1 MDKKAVKGLIK
12 DVSRLVVRAGG
23 GAWTRKFG
31 EEKPLRDELFG
42 VEQLEQH
49 ARSLAG
55 WHEVDP
61 RPGKDR
67 LLPRLADNESV
78 LISTY
83 ELLMAAME
91 QGRRIAPAGE
101 WLLDNFYLIEEQVRT
116 IRRHFPRSYSRGLP
130 CLLNGPLAGFPRVY
144 EIALELVSHGDGKV
158 DAKSLSG
165 FAAAYQTATPL
176 SLGELWA
183 IPIMLRLSLIENLRR
198 VASRIASGRSDRDDA
213 NYWADRMIEVAEKE
227 PNDLILEMAD
237 MARSNPPMSTAFISE
252 LARRLQGQSSALA
265 LPISW
270 IEQRLSEQGM
280 KIEQLVQIE
289 SQQQAADQV
298 SIGNT
303 IGSLRFLGAMD
314 WCEFVE
320 TMSVIEKVLRTD
332 PNGAYAN
339 MDFETRDRYRH
350 VVEKIAKRTKT
361 AEEDVAAKAIM
372 LAQERASISGPY
384 DRTAH
389 VGYFLVEKGLSSLE
403 RAMRMRLSPAEAAR
417 RLMLGFPLVFYLGA
431 ISALTAPLVLLAF
444 NKAFP
449 RGASPVSS
457 WVFGIALVMCLS
469 RLVIPLVNWL
479 VMAAIPPRPLPR
491 MDFSEGIPSRYRT
504 VVVVPAMINDNRDID
519 GLVEG
524 LEVRYLANRDPNLF
538 FGLLTDFYD
547 AAKESMPED
556 EELLRHM
563 KKGIE
568 GLNKKYASAGEDI
581 FFALHRP
588 RLWNPEENVWMA
600 YERKRG
606 KLIELNRMLRGE
618 GGDGE
623 GRLAVGDVSALENA
637 KYVITL
643 DTDTHMPLGSAKV
656 LVGTMAHPLNAAVYN
671 EKKKKVTEGYGILQP
686 RVNISMSS
694 SNRSWFVKMFGGE
707 PGIDP
712 YTLAVSDVYQD
723 LFGEGSFIGK
733 GIYDVD
739 VFTRSLEGRLPDNL
753 ILSHDLLEGC
763 YARSGLVSD
772 VQLFEEYPS
781 SYVSD
786 VNRRHRWMRGDW
798 QIIAWLFPKAPGY
811 GGKWIKNPISA
822 VSKWKILDNLRRSL
836 VMPAMMLMLLGGWAL
851 TGNAW
856 FWSVASF
863 GIMIIP
869 QLAISASEL
878 LRKPRETLLAA
889 HISSIAGALVKRTAQ
904 SLFFLATLPYDAYFS
919 IDAVVRSLLRM
930 LVTRRKMLE
939 WVTSSDMKRLAHT
952 GLGGFYASMWPAPLT
967 AVLTAACLLAVRRE
981 AFSAAA
987 VFLAAWAAAPA
998 AAWWASRIRPAR
1010 KASLGAEENIFL
1022 RGVARRTWR
1031 FFEEFVGPENNWLP
1045 PDNYQEVPHVMT
1057 ARRTSPTNMG
1067 MALLSNLAAYDFC
1080 YISPRQLLERTS
1092 RTMEVM
1098 EKLERFKGN
1107 FYNWYDTRTLRPLH
1121 PLYVSTVDSGNLAAA
1136 LLVLKQGLL
1145 QLRSAEVVSGTVMD
1159 GVADTAGMIEEII
1172 STAKNVPADITEA
1185 VKGLMKEISGTDRR
1199 DISSVRKALGRI
1211 ASLAP
1216 GIFPEGQHAR
1226 HSDLKWWADALER
1239 QCLDWSSEIDI
1250 FLPWAGIKAP
1260 ESVWRSTSPEHEK
1273 LLLELKKETERI
1285 WTFPRLNDLAKA
1297 DIERFESICAGIAA
1311 LEGFKDA
1318 GRKERDEWFER
1329 MISLLRDASVRAL
1342 ERIAFIDRAAHV
1354 CDVLADM
1361 EFDFLYDRAYD
1372 LLTIGYSA
1380 AERRA
1385 DPSCY
1390 DLLASEARLTSFVG
1404 IAMGYLP
1411 QEHWFA
1417 LGRLLTSS
1425 GGEPVLLSWGGSMF
1439 EYLMPLLVMP
1449 TYDDTLIDRTYKAVV
1464 AKQMEYASQRG
1475 VPWGISESGYNTTD
1489 AQMNYQYRAFGVP
1502 DLGFK
1507 RGLADDLVIAPY
1519 ASVMAL
1525 MVAPRKA
1532 CSNLLRMRQ
1541 EGFMGRYGFYE
1552 AVDYTPSRLP
1562 HGQDSP
1568 SVVKSF
1574 MAHHEGMS
1582 FLSLAYVLL
1591 DRPMQKRFVA
1601 DPQFRAAEL
1610 LLQERV
1616 PKSIPFQPHSTESF
1630 GMIRT
1635 PSERESLFRVFSTPH
1650 TPMPEVHLLSNGR
1663 YTVMITNAGGGYSRW
1678 KDLAVTRWREDTT
1691 RDSTG
1696 TFCYIRDIT
1705 SGDVWSVGYQPT
1717 MKMPRH
1723 YEAIFSQ
1730 GKAEFRR
1737 KDKDVTTHA
1746 EITVSPED
1754 DIELRRM
1761 HITNTSRYRKV
1772 IELTSYAE
1780 VVLAPHEADA
1790 AHAAFSKLFVQT
1802 EIVRAK
1808 QAVLCYRRKRSK
1820 EEAAPFMFHLAAI
1833 HATAEGD
1840 VSYETDRAKFIGR
1853 GRRLTDP
1860 DAMRTSERLSD
1871 TEGAVLDPI
1880 VSARCRVALEPEET
1894 ATIDLVSG
1902 VAETR
1907 ERAMELIEKYRDR
1920 NLADRVFDLAWT
1932 HGQIVLQH
1940 FNATEADAQLFGRL
1954 ASSIIYPSYLRR
1966 TNPAVMLKNKRGQSS
1981 LWGYS
1986 ISGDLPIVLVR
1997 IADQANIDLVRQVLK
2012 AHAYWRMKGLIVDL
2026 IIWNEDH
2033 SGYRQVLQDKIMGM
2047 VTSGTEA
2054 HFLDRPGGIFI
2065 RRLEQ
2070 ISEEDRILM
2079 MTVARM
2085 IITDTRGTLAEQI
2098 DRRGQ
2103 PELNIPHLQ
2112 PVRTPKPAYF
2122 QRPQPRRDLLFFN
2135 GMGGFT
2141 KDGRE
2146 YVITVA
2152 PGFVTPAPWA
2162 NVIANPFFG
2171 TVVTESGGAHTWSE
2185 NSGSFRLTPW
2195 YNDPVSDISGEAIY
2209 LRDEESGRFWSPAP
2223 LPAPGAMHYVVRH
2236 GCGYTV
2242 FEHSEDG
2249 IDTETW
2255 EYAAIDAPVKFF
2267 VIRLKN
2273 GSGRAR
2279 AFSATLYLETVLGE
2293 MRSKTQMHVVS
2304 EIDAKTG
2311 ALFIRNPYNTDFE
2324 ARTAFVDVN
2333 ESVKTVTGDRTEFL
2347 GRNGSS
2353 ARPAAMSRTRL
2364 SNRVGAGLD
2373 PCAAVQAQFDLA
2385 DGQEKEIVFLF
2396 GCGKSAE
2403 EARDLV
2409 AGYRGSGH
2417 ARMSLEAVWDY
2428 WNRVLGAVYVDTP
2441 DQSVNVMANGW
2452 LLYQT
2457 ISCRMW
2463 ARGAYYQSGGAFG
2476 FRDQL
2481 QDAMALIH
2489 SNPEMLRQ
2497 QILLAASRQFREGDV
2512 QHWWHAPSGAGVRTR
2527 ISDDLLWLPL
2537 AAARY
2542 AAATGDT
2549 GVLDERVNFLEG
2561 RVLKPEEDSYYDK
2574 PRVSEETA
2582 TLYEHCAK
2590 AIKKGL
2596 SFGEHGLPLMG
2607 GGDWNDGMNLVGA
2620 KGKGESVWL
2629 AFFLYAVLEEFRQ
2642 VALKRGDAVF
2652 AAECGEEAEL
2662 LKGNIEKNAWDG
2674 RWYLRAYFDDGRPL
2688 GSSQNTECQIDSI
2701 PQSWAVISS
2710 AGDETSS
2717 LTAMGEVDRRL
2728 VKREEGELIQLFSP
2742 PFDTSDLEPGYIKG
2756 YLPGVRENGGQY
2768 THAAVWVAIAFAMMG
2783 DRRKAW
2789 ELFSLINPVNH
2800 SSSARDI
2807 SVYKVEPY
2815 VMAADVYSVAPHA
2828 GRGGWTWYT
2837 GSAGWMY
2844 RLIIEYLLGI
2854 RLEIDKLCFKPCLPE
2869 EWKEFMVHYRYRETV
2884 YHLKFEQTGPG
2895 QTIKMVELDGD
2906 EQPDKCAH
2914 LADDRRE
2921 HDVRVEIG

>member
-1 MDKKAVKGLIK
+1 MDKKAVKGLIE

-31 EEKPLRDELFG
+31 DEQPLRAELFSI
-42 VEQLEQH
+42 EQLEQH
-49 ARSLAG
+49 AKSLAG

-67 LLPRLADNESV
+67 LLPRLTENESV

-91 QGRRIAPAGE
+91 QDRRIAPAGE
-101 WLLDNFYLIEEQVRT
+101 WLLDNFYLIEEQIRT
-116 IRRHFPRSYSRGLP
+116 IRRHFPRSYSRELP
-130 CLLNGPLAGFPRVY
+130 RLLNGPLAGFPRVY
-144 EIALELVSHGDGKV
+144 EIALELISHGDGRV
-158 DAKSLSG
+158 DAKSLSS
-165 FAAAYQTATPL
+165 FVAAYQIVTPL
-176 SLGELWA
+176 RLGELWA
-183 IPIMLRLSLIENLRR
+183 IPIMLRLALIENLRR
-198 VASRIASGRSDRDDA
+198 VASRIASGRNDRDA
-213 NYWADRMIEVAEKE
+213 ASYWADRMIEVAEKE
-227 PNDLILEMAD
+227 PKDLILEMAD
-237 MARSNPPMSTAFISE
+237 MARSNPPTSTAFISE

-303 IGSLRFLGAMD
+303 IGSLRFLAAMD
-314 WCEFVE
+314 WREFVE

-339 MDFETRDRYRH
+339 MDFATRDRYRH

-361 AEEDVAAKAIM
+361 AEEEVASKVITLSQEKASVM
-372 LAQERASISGPY
+372 GPY

-389 VGYFLVEKGLSSLE
+389 VGYFLAEKGLPSLE
-403 RAMRMRLSPAEAAR
+403 RAMRMRHTPGEAAKR
-417 RLMLGFPLVFYLGA
+417 VLLRFPLAFYLGM
-431 ISALTAPLVLLAF
+431 ISVLIAALVFLTFDKMFPHTASPALLWGFGSVLVL
-444 NKAFP
+444 
-449 RGASPVSS
+449 
-457 WVFGIALVMCLS
+457 CLS
-469 RLVIPLVNWL
+469 RFAIGLVNWFI
-479 VMAAIPPRPLPR
+479 MAVIPPRPLPR
-491 MDFSEGIPSRYRT
+491 MDFSEGIPSTYRT
-504 VVVVPAMINDNRDID
+504 MVVVPAMIDNKRDID
-519 GLVEG
+519 GLIEG

-547 AAKESMPED
+547 AAQETTPED
-556 EELLRHM
+556 DELLRYM
-563 KKGIE
+563 KKSIE
-568 GLNKKYASAGEDI
+568 GLNRKYASAGEDV
-581 FFALHRP
+581 FFAFHRP
-588 RLWNPEENVWMA
+588 RLWNPEEGAWMA

-606 KLIELNRMLRGE
+606 KLIELNRILRGKGDE
-618 GGDGE
+618 GNGY
-623 GRLAVGDVSALENA
+623 LAVGDVSALGNV

-643 DTDTHMPLGSAKV
+643 DTDTHMPIDSARV
-656 LVGTMAHPLNAAVYN
+656 LVGTMAHPLNAAIYD
-671 EKKKKVTEGYGILQP
+671 EKKKRVTDGYGILQP

-694 SNRSWFVKMFGGE
+694 SSRSWFVKIFGGE

-723 LFGEGSFIGK
+723 FFGEGSFVGK
-733 GIYDVD
+733 GIYDID
-739 VFTRSLEGRLPDNL
+739 IFTRALDGRFPDNL

-763 YARSGLVSD
+763 YARAGLVSD

-781 SYVSD
+781 SYISD
-786 VNRRHRWMRGDW
+786 VNRRHRWIRGDW
-798 QIIAWLFPKAPGY
+798 QIIAWLLPKAPGY
-811 GGKWIKNPISA
+811 GGQWIRNPITA
-822 VSKWKILDNLRRSL
+822 VSRWKIFDNLRRSL
-836 VMPAMMLMLLGGWAL
+836 VMPAMTLMLLAGWAL

-856 FWSVASF
+856 FWSFLAF
-863 GIMIIP
+863 GIMLAP

-878 LRKPRETLLAA
+878 LRKPKETLFGAHVSSVAGTLA
-889 HISSIAGALVKRTAQ
+889 KRTAQ
-904 SLFFLATLPYDAYFS
+904 SLFFLVTLPYDAYFS
-919 IDAVVRSLLRM
+919 IDAVTRSLLRM

-952 GLGGFYASMWPAPLT
+952 GLGGFYASMWVAPA
-967 AVLTAACLLAVRRE
+967 TAAAMTAFFFLMKRE
-981 AFSAAA
+981 AFSGAA

-998 AAWWASRIRPAR
+998 VAWWASRTRPA
-1010 KASLGAEENIFL
+1010 KKVSLRADENVFL
-1022 RGVARRTWR
+1022 RIVARRTWR
-1031 FFEEFVGPENNWLP
+1031 FFEEFVSPENNWLP
-1045 PDNYQEVPHVMT
+1045 PDNYQETPHIIT
-1057 ARRTSPTNMG
+1057 ARRTSPTNIG
-1067 MALLSNLAAYDFC
+1067 LALLSNLAAYDFC
-1080 YISPRQLLERTS
+1080 YISPRQLLEKTS

-1145 QLRSAEVVSGTVMD
+1145 QLRSAEVVPGRVMD
-1159 GVADTAGMIEEII
+1159 GVSDTARMIEEIVFA
-1172 STAKNVPADITEA
+1172 TKNLPPGITEA
-1185 VKGLMKEISGTDRR
+1185 MKNVMREISATDRGNPAA
-1199 DISSVRKALGRI
+1199 VRMALGRI

-1216 GIFPEGQHAR
+1216 GLFPEGLHAR
-1226 HSDLKWWADALER
+1226 HSDLKWWADALAR
-1239 QCLDWSSEIDI
+1239 QCLDWASEIDV
-1250 FLPWAGIKAP
+1250 FLPWTETDVP
-1260 ESVWRSTSPEHEK
+1260 ESIWRSASPEQEK
-1273 LLLELKKETERI
+1273 LLQELKKEIEKI
-1285 WTFPRLNDLAKA
+1285 KASPKLADLARA
-1297 DIERFESICAGIAA
+1297 DIERFENIYANIARRDGSKGA
-1311 LEGFKDA
+1311 D
-1318 GRKERDEWFER
+1318 RQERDEWFER
-1329 MISLLRDASVRAL
+1329 IISLLKDASVRAM
-1342 ERIAFIDRAAHV
+1342 ERISLIDRTAQA
-1354 CDVLADM
+1354 CDILSDM

-1390 DLLASEARLTSFVG
+1390 DLLASEARLTSFIG
-1404 IAMGYLP
+1404 IALGHLP

-1425 GGEPVLLSWGGSMF
+1425 RGEPVLLSWGGSMF

-1532 CSNLLRMRQ
+1532 YANLVRMRQ

-1562 HGQDSP
+1562 HGQTSP
-1568 SVVKSF
+1568 AVVKSF

-1582 FLSLAYVLL
+1582 FLSLAYILL
-1591 DRPMQKRFVA
+1591 DRPMQKRFIA
-1601 DPQFRAAEL
+1601 DPKFQAAEL

-1616 PKSIPFQPHSTESF
+1616 PKSIPFHPHSTEAF

-1635 PSERESLFRVFSTPH
+1635 PSERESLFRVFNTPQ
-1650 TPMPEVHLLSNGR
+1650 TPIPEIHLLSNGR

-1678 KDLAVTRWREDTT
+1678 KDLEVTRWREDTT

-1696 TFCYIRDIT
+1696 TFCYIRDLT
-1705 SGDVWSVGYQPT
+1705 GGDMWSVGYQPT

-1780 VVLAPHEADA
+1780 VVIAPPEADA
-1790 AHAAFSKLFVQT
+1790 AHTAFSKLFVKT
-1802 EIVRAK
+1802 EIVRPK

-1820 EEAAPFMFHLAAI
+1820 EEATPFMLHLVAI
-1833 HATAEGD
+1833 HATAEGE
-1840 VSYETDRAKFIGR
+1840 VSYETDRSKFVGR

-1860 DAMRTSERLSD
+1860 DAMRTSEKLSD
-1871 TEGAVLDPI
+1871 TEGSVLDP
-1880 VSARCRVALEPEET
+1880 VVATRCRVVLEPEET
-1894 ATIDLVSG
+1894 ATIDLVFG
-1902 VAETR
+1902 MAETR
-1907 ERAMELIEKYRDR
+1907 EKAMELIEKYRDR

-1954 ASSIIYPSYLRR
+1954 ASSIIYPSYFRR
-1966 TNPAVMLKNKRGQSS
+1966 VNPAVILKNKRGQSG

-1997 IADQANIDLVRQVLK
+1997 IADQANIDLVRQMLK
-2012 AHAYWRMKGLIVDL
+2012 AHAYWRMKGLVVDL

-2033 SGYRQVLQDKIMGM
+2033 SGYRQVLQDKIVGM
-2047 VTSGTEA
+2047 ITSGTEA

-2070 ISEEDRILM
+2070 IAEEDRVLM
-2079 MTVARM
+2079 LTAAR
-2085 IITDTRGTLAEQI
+2085 IIIADTRGTLAEQI

-2112 PVRTPKPAYF
+2112 PIRVPKPAYF

-2135 GMGGFT
+2135 GIGGFT

-2152 PGFVTPAPWA
+2152 PGVVTPAPWV

-2185 NSGSFRLTPW
+2185 NSGLFRLTPW
-2195 YNDPVSDISGEAIY
+2195 YNDPITDLSGEAIY
-2209 LRDEESGRFWSPAP
+2209 IRDEESGRFWSPTP
-2223 LPAPGAMHYVVRH
+2223 LPAPGALHYVVRH

-2249 IDTETW
+2249 ISTEMW
-2255 EYAAIDAPVKFF
+2255 SYAAIDAPVKFF
-2267 VIRLKN
+2267 VIKLKN

-2279 AFSATLYLETVLGE
+2279 ALSATAYFEMVLGE
-2293 MRSKTQMHVVS
+2293 MRSKAQMHVIT
-2304 EIDAKTG
+2304 EIDPKTG

-2333 ESVKTVTGDRTEFL
+2333 ESVRTVTGDRTEFL

-2364 SNRVGAGLD
+2364 SNRVGAGFD

-2396 GCGKSAE
+2396 GCGKSTE
-2403 EARDLV
+2403 EAREV
-2409 AGYRGSGH
+2409 IANYRGSGH
-2417 ARMSLEAVWDY
+2417 ARNSLEAVWGY
-2428 WNRVLGAVYVDTP
+2428 WNHTLGAVYVDTP
-2441 DQSVNVMANGW
+2441 DQSVNVMVNGW

-2457 ISCRMW
+2457 IACRMW

-2481 QDAMALIH
+2481 QDAMALVH
-2489 SNPEMLRQ
+2489 SRPEMLRQ
-2497 QILLAASRQFREGDV
+2497 QILLAASRQFKEGDV
-2512 QHWWHAPSGAGVRTR
+2512 QHWWHVPLGAGVRTR

-2542 AAATGDT
+2542 VAATGDT
-2549 GVLDERVNFLEG
+2549 GVLEERVNFLEG
-2561 RVLKPEEDSYYDK
+2561 RPLKPEEDSYYDK
-2574 PRVSEETA
+2574 PPRSEEA
-2582 TLYEHCAK
+2582 GTLYEHCVK

-2629 AFFLYAVLEEFRQ
+2629 AFFLYAVLGDFRE
-2642 VALKRGDAVF
+2642 VAIGKGDADF
-2652 AAECGEEAEL
+2652 AQECREEAEL
-2662 LKGNIEKNAWDG
+2662 LKGNIEKSSWDG
-2674 RWYLRAYFDDGRPL
+2674 KWYLRAFFDDGSPL
-2688 GSSQNTECQIDSI
+2688 GSSQNPECQIDSI

-2717 LTAMGEVDRRL
+2717 MTAMGEVDRRL
-2728 VKREEGELIQLFSP
+2728 VRRDGSLIQLFSP
-2742 PFDTSDLEPGYIKG
+2742 PFDTSDLDPGYIKG
-2756 YLPGVRENGGQY
+2756 YLPGVRENAGQY
-2768 THAAVWVAIAFAMMG
+2768 THAAVWVIMAFAMLG

-2789 ELFSLINPVNH
+2789 ELLDLINPVNH
-2800 SSSARDI
+2800 GASAREI

-2815 VMAADVYSVAPHA
+2815 VMAADVYAVAPHE

-2844 RLIIEYLLGI
+2844 RLVIEYLLGI
-2854 RLEIDKLCFKPCLPE
+2854 RLEADKLCFKPCLPE
-2869 EWKEFMVHYRYRETV
+2869 DWKKFTVHYRYRETV
-2884 YHLKFEQTGPG
+2884 YHLNIEQTGPG
-2895 QTIKMVELDGD
+2895 QEIKKVELDGD

-2914 LADDRRE
+2914 LADDHRE
-2921 HDVRVEIG
+2921 HNVRVEIG